1 MTDPADRS
9 LLAATAAL
17 LTQGRTLD
25 CLSRLLTAGALF
37 GLLAHA
43 VVNDADPMLAT
54 LALLIAA
61 LAGFVQSYYAVRVG
75 FDAALFRQF
84 AETATPDLA
93 ILDATLDRLGLLPAE
108 KIGRPIEARIAGA
121 RALLRMQTLALIVQ
135 IVVVLGAA
143 LIIVLT

>member
-25 CLSRLLTAGALF
+25 HLSRLLTAGALF

-61 LAGFVQSYYAVRVG
+61 LAGFVQTYYAVRVG

-84 AETATPDLA
+84 AETASDLA
-93 ILDATLDRLGLLPAE
+93 VLDATLDRLGLLPAE

-121 RALLRMQTLALIVQ
+121 RALLRMQTLALMIQ
-135 IVVVLGAA
+135 IVVVLCAA
-143 LIIVLT
+143 LFIALT